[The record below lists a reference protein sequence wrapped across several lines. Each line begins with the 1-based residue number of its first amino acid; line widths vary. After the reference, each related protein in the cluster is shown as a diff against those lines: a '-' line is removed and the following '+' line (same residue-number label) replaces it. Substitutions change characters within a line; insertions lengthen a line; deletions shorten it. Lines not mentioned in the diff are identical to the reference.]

1 MGDVEILLGLLALG
15 LLIGVPTAAFVAL
28 ARTGRLTGPSGE
40 VAALRHR
47 LEDLERQIAALR
59 GGPDREAGQVEVPSA
74 ERPGE
79 GVAEA
84 PIVPAAPFT
93 VVPAEELPPAEPVA
107 AATAAEPP
115 RAPVDALAEEV
126 AAGKPVALEER
137 IGSRIFV
144 WVGGV
149 ALALAG
155 AFLVKYSIDAGLL
168 GPGVRVLLGILFG
181 FLLLAAGE
189 FMRSR
194 SHGIAQALS
203 AAGPAC
209 LYASLFAAVSLYGLV
224 DRSVGFALL
233 AAVTAGTISLSL
245 RQGPFVGLVGLAGG
259 FLTPLIV
266 GGDEPNTGVLFTYLF
281 LLQLGTQVLVRR
293 RGWWWLAAVS
303 VAGGML
309 WVLLWMGTTKFA
321 APPESQRIWPLLF
334 LVGSALLA
342 SWSLRR
348 PAGAPE
354 LLYTALGTQAAALCL
369 TAAMVALYGYAGL
382 EWLFFGG
389 LAAFILLLARLR
401 PAVEPLVVLAAGLGL
416 LILGGWPEPGEGWL
430 DLEFPSRFLTKAAPL
445 GALFAFGGFIG
456 LWGAQHKLRWAI
468 FSAAASA
475 AYFLVAYLRLRHYGD
490 LPPWGYASL
499 VLAALH
505 LVAAERVA
513 RYRASNDEYRQALGV
528 FALAVTGFVALAVP
542 LELEHAWMA
551 VAWSLQLVAI
561 AWIER
566 RLDIPW
572 LRRAAWA
579 CGALVLLRL
588 LPDPLLFPMPVGETL
603 LFNWVLYGYGM
614 PLAAIVAALF
624 LFRGR
629 AEAALVTAL
638 EAAAAVI
645 AFKVVSLEIRHA
657 FHGSDLLAQSLGLG
671 ELGSLIIAWL
681 VMGLL
686 YLLGGDWYRRPVL
699 VWAGRAAIGLGAA
712 ALIVGAL
719 VMANPLLTPLSVGT
733 TPILNLLL
741 LAYALPAVLLLVI
754 ARQLERRGE
763 APWALAAGAFSI
775 LLGFVFLSLEVRQ
788 WFQGEFLDGR
798 TIGDA
803 ETYAYSAAWLVYG
816 GALLAGGILGGGRA
830 LRYASLA
837 VVVLAVGK
845 VFLFD
850 AAQLTGLY
858 RVASFLGLGLCLLSL
873 GYVYQRLVFR
883 PLPEARG

>member
-1 MGDVEILLGLLALG
+1 
-15 LLIGVPTAAFVAL
+15 
-28 ARTGRLTGPSGE
+28 
-40 VAALRHR
+40 
-47 LEDLERQIAALR
+47 
-59 GGPDREAGQVEVPSA
+59 
-74 ERPGE
+74 
-79 GVAEA
+79 
-84 PIVPAAPFT
+84 
-93 VVPAEELPPAEPVA
+93 
-107 AATAAEPP
+107 
-115 RAPVDALAEEV
+115 
-126 AAGKPVALEER
+126 
-137 IGSRIFV
+137 
-144 WVGGV
+144 V

-168 GPGVRVLLGILFG
+168 GPGVRVLLGILLG
-181 FLLLAAGE
+181 FLLLGAGE
-189 FMRSR
+189 FMRAR
-194 SHGIAQALS
+194 SARIGQALS

-224 DRSVGFALL
+224 DRSVAFALL
-233 AAVTAGTISLSL
+233 AGVTAGTISLSL

-259 FLTPLIV
+259 FVTPLIV
-266 GGDEPNTGVLFTYLF
+266 GGEEPNTGVLFTYLF

-309 WVLLWMGTTKFA
+309 WVLAWLGATQFA

-334 LVGSALLA
+334 LAGSALLA

-348 PAGAPE
+348 PSGGEPE
-354 LLYTALGTQAAALCL
+354 LLYTALGTQAASLCL
-369 TAAMVALYGYAGL
+369 TAAMVAFFGYAGL
-382 EWLFFGG
+382 EWLFFGA
-389 LAAFILLLARLR
+389 LAAFILLVARLR
-401 PAVEPLVVLAAGLGL
+401 PEVEPLVVLAAGLGL
-416 LILGGWPEPGEGWL
+416 LVLGGWPEPAESGL
-430 DLEFPSRFLTKAAPL
+430 DATFLSRFLTMAAAL

-456 LWGAQHKLRWAI
+456 LWGAKHKLRWAI

-475 AYFLVAYLRLRHYGD
+475 AYFLVAYLRLRHYGG
-490 LPPWGYASL
+490 LPLWGYVSL
-499 VLAALH
+499 ALAALH

-513 RYRASNDEYRQALGV
+513 RYRAGNDEYRQALGI

-588 LPDPLLFPMPVGETL
+588 LPDPLLFPMPVGETP

-614 PLAAIVAALF
+614 PLAAISAALF

-629 AEAALVTAL
+629 AEAALMTAL
-638 EAAAAVI
+638 EAAVAVI
-645 AFKVVSLEIRHA
+645 AFKLISLEIRHA
-657 FHGSDLLAQSLGLG
+657 FHGSDLLAEGLGLG

-681 VMGLL
+681 ALGLL
-686 YLLGGDWYRRPVL
+686 SLLAGGWYRRPVF
-699 VWAGRAAIGLGAA
+699 VWAGRAAIGAGAA

-719 VMANPLLTPLSVGT
+719 VIANPLWTPLSVGE
-733 TPILNLLL
+733 TPIFNLLL
-741 LAYALPAVLLLVI
+741 LVYAAPAALLLII

-763 APWALAAGAFSI
+763 AQGALAAGAVSI
-775 LLGFVFLSLEVRQ
+775 LLGFVFLSFEVRQ

-803 ETYAYSAAWLVYG
+803 ETYAYSAAWLAYG

-830 LRYASLA
+830 LRYASLG
-837 VVVLAVGK
+837 VVVLAVCK

-850 AAQLTGLY
+850 AAQLAGLY
-858 RVASFLGLGLCLLSL
+858 RVASFLGLGLCLLAL